1 MYPGAS
7 DLLVQHTT
15 CSTVRLVAGWTSG
28 QTWNRL
34 EEVMQVLPRGVVR
47 CRVVMHV
54 DMDCFFAS
62 VAVRNRPELQ
72 GIPLAIAHSNHSA
85 GHSEISCVNYIA
97 RRCGVRADMWMA
109 SARERCDPDLVVIP
123 YEFDAYQ
130 EVSERMYRI
139 LLQHATLVQ
148 PMSCDEAY
156 VDVSDCSD
164 PVALAA
170 TLRRQIRDATRCN
183 ASVGIGPSILLAAMA
198 TKKAKPD
205 GVFRVLPQVLPA
217 RHRPARAPR
226 PARSHRAHH
235 RHVPGV
241 AGG

>member
-1 MYPGAS
+1 MRQLHRTPLRRPCRHVDGERPGAVRPAPPMPPRIS
-7 DLLVQHTT
+7 HPTGM
-15 CSTVRLVAGWTSG
+15 STGRHSPAE
-28 QTWNRL
+28 Q
-34 EEVMQVLPRGVVR
+34 LPRSR
-47 CRVVMHV
+47 C
-54 DMDCFFAS
+54 
-62 VAVRNRPELQ
+62 
-72 GIPLAIAHSNHSA
+72 
-85 GHSEISCVNYIA
+85 
-97 RRCGVRADMWMA
+97 
-109 SARERCDPDLVVIP
+109 PDLVVIP